1 MLGTLV
7 VGKGGELKPITLT
20 ATNPAEPKS
29 FQGVGVVVA
38 TTPRAGRVIV
48 NHEEIRGYMAAME
61 MSFSVA
67 SPSLLN
73 GLNAG
78 DRIQF
83 TIDAVRSA
91 ITSIEVIE
99 AAPSK

>member
-1 MLGTLV
+1 
-7 VGKGGELKPITLT
+7 
-20 ATNPAEPKS
+20 
-29 FQGVGVVVA
+29 
-38 TTPRAGRVIV
+38 
-48 NHEEIRGYMAAME
+48 MAAME